1 MNNLLIFTAPPASG
15 KTYFIGNF
23 LTHLNQIPLVICPLR
38 ALADECCA
46 KWGEDCVVM
55 TPEEWLRKKNRSK
68 IVIFDEFHLYFYWGD
83 SFRHSMWEAF
93 YELVMDAELVIFLT
107 ATISDPM
114 LEEIKNFS
122 VHFDEIIWIDHGNQ
136 KLKNHPAHYYQ
147 APSLNWMRKL
157 VLYNDWQKGNLIFCA
172 FRKEVLQWESQLLAR
187 GYSVWTC
194 LGGEASAFSKKVMS
208 QDPPDFIIATTVLS
222 HGVNLPN
229 INRIF
234 FTYQIKNHDFW
245 IQMVARGGRK
255 GEKFE
260 VYALEKPLGIKWNFW
275 FNCLAILGLNLK
287 IEWNKFYR
295 QIQEWFLKA

>member
-136 KLKNHPAHYYQ
+136 KLKNHPKDLLYYH
-147 APSLNWMRKL
+147 KL
-157 VLYNDWQKGNLIFCA
+157 VL
-172 FRKEVLQWESQLLAR
+172 VHQL
-187 GYSVWTC
+187 
-194 LGGEASAFSKKVMS
+194 F
-208 QDPPDFIIATTVLS
+208 
-222 HGVNLPN
+222 GV
-229 INRIF
+229 
-234 FTYQIKNHDFW
+234 
-245 IQMVARGGRK
+245 
-255 GEKFE
+255 
-260 VYALEKPLGIKWNFW
+260 
-275 FNCLAILGLNLK
+275 LNLLF
-287 IEWNKFYR
+287 EF
-295 QIQEWFLKA
+295 QESIFVGLL